1 MLTKRITFYHVGLK
15 SDLFCPIMPVHV
27 SNYFSCNIL
36 FLFFLQFLFWS
47 GVYSLVMR
55 YSDKGRKFYTI
66 SDTLT
71 GKIINIEMKK
81 ANTDKQTNNNNRTK
95 TKSRT
100 IYMIEVNSKSFLT
113 S

>member
-27 SNYFSCNIL
+27 SNYFSCNIR

-81 ANTDKQTNNNNRTK
+81 QILINKQT
-95 TKSRT
+95 T
-100 IYMIEVNSKSFLT
+100 IIERNQNQELYT
-113 S
+113 